1 MANTPA
7 LGAGIAV
14 QVRHSRPMTSY
25 RWSPYGGWYHLEVAR
40 FVISHYAISTKFPLR
55 IYPHWDTM
63 QNRAAVARQPHKL
76 NVVGSNPTS
85 ATILRGRAVGSL
97 PDSLSGGR
105 WFESSPRNQYRIRL
119 LAKRIRDLMP
129 RSQ

>member
-14 QVRHSRPMTSY
+14 QVRHSRPITSY
-25 RWSPYGGWYHLEVAR
+25 RWSPYDEWYHLEVAR
-40 FVISHYAISTKFPLR
+40 FVIAHHAISTKLPLG

-63 QNRAAVARQPHKL
+63 
-76 NVVGSNPTS
+76 
-85 ATILRGRAVGSL
+85 RGRAVGSL

-105 WFESSPRNQYRIRL
+105 WFESSPRNQF
-119 LAKRIRDLMP
+119 K
-129 RSQ
+129 

>member
-14 QVRHSRPMTSY
+14 QVRHSRPITSY
-25 RWSPYGGWYHLEVAR
+25 RWSPYDGWYHLEVAR
-40 FVISHYAISTKFPLR
+40 FVIAHHAISTKFPLR

-63 QNRAAVARQPHKL
+63 RNRAAVARQPHKL

-97 PDSLSGGR
+97 TDSLSGGR
-105 WFESSPRNQYRIRL
+105 WFESSPCNQRRRIEHGL
-119 LAKRIRDLMP
+119 FEKC
-129 RSQ
+129 SQKE